1 MQDKNEINLE
11 LSKNILSD
19 QDKKKIIE
27 KTYEIYSEES
37 VNLVEKKGSERKKS
51 QVKKINFDVNSI
63 ENLTPELQDTIKKL
77 LKSDN
82 TRSEV
87 ASLIKEIELQKDKF
101 LKKQDGLFGMINE
114 KELEI
119 LEKKLAETEV
129 NQEVT
134 ELNLTA
140 IVSCLN
146 TMMSK

>member
-51 QVKKINFDVNSI
+51 QVKKISFDVNSI